1 MPGGSQRRESA
12 AFDARVAV
20 AGLLLRVASV
30 VRFQALALDYD
41 GTLVSHD
48 HLTDATVA
56 ALERARRAGLQLI
69 LITGRTFFELSRV
82 CRRLDLFDVVVA
94 ENGAVLHYPAED
106 AIRDEGPS
114 PPPRLIA
121 ALDRQAIP
129 FQVGRVIVAT
139 GHSYEGQVRRIMA
152 ELGVELEL
160 VRNRAALMLLPPGV
174 SKGSGLKH
182 ALQRLGLS
190 FHDVLAIGD
199 AENDLEMF
207 ATCGFAACP
216 ASAVAEV
223 TQVADW
229 VFAGEGGEA
238 VTRAID
244 GPILDGSLSPPR
256 SGRERIKLGWARTT
270 TKPVTIP
277 AQGVNVLVHGDSLSG
292 KSWLAGGFVER
303 LVAARYATCVIDPE
317 GDHQALADVRGITW
331 CEIRTT
337 EDWDAALAAFERNPA
352 ASVVADLSSMP
363 VDRQLGLV
371 RHGLTLLRRLRALR
385 GLPHWIVLD
394 EAHYALHEAGV
405 PDDAVGLDAKGFC
418 LVTYRPSGLRASVLD
433 AIDLFVFGRTT
444 AAAELAF
451 LRALLER
458 RGRCAASVLDTL
470 PELTPP
476 DYLLAADCGGVGFVA
491 PPRATRH
498 VRHLGKYVDHPVAP
512 PEAFVFRRGDGRF
525 TAEANTLRSFLGCLR
540 EVDDHVLL
548 HHASRGDFSRWVAD
562 VFLDRQLANQL
573 RKAERRSG
581 KDDGALLRA
590 SLTGLVAG
598 LIEP

>member
-1 MPGGSQRRESA
+1 
-12 AFDARVAV
+12 VI
-20 AGLLLRVASV
+20 
-30 VRFQALALDYD
+30 RFQALALDYD
-41 GTLVSHD
+41 GTLASHD
-48 HLTDATVA
+48 HLTDPTVA
-56 ALERARRAGLQLI
+56 ALERARRTGLQLI
-69 LITGRTFFELSRV
+69 LVTGRTFFELTRV

-106 AIRDEGPS
+106 AIRDEGPA

-121 ALDRQAIP
+121 ALDRHAIP

-139 GHSYEGQVRRIMA
+139 GHSYEAQVRRLMA
-152 ELGVELEL
+152 EVGVEREL
-160 VRNRAALMLLPPGV
+160 VRNRAALMLLPRGV
-174 SKGSGLKH
+174 SKGSGVRH

-216 ASAVAEV
+216 GNAVAEV
-223 TQVADW
+223 ARVADW
-229 VFAGEGGEA
+229 VFAGEGGDA

-244 GPILDGSLSPPR
+244 GPILNGALSPPR
-256 SGRERIKLGWARTT
+256 SGRERIKVGWARTT
-270 TKPVTIP
+270 TEPVTIP
-277 AQGVNVLVHGDSLSG
+277 ARGVNILVHGDSLSG

-317 GDHQALADVRGITW
+317 GDYQALADVRGITW
-331 CEIRTT
+331 CEIRAA
-337 EDWDAALAAFERNPA
+337 EDWDAALDVFERNPA
-352 ASVVADLSSMP
+352 GSVVADLSALP
-363 VDRQLGLV
+363 PDRQLDLV
-371 RHGLTLLRRLRALR
+371 RRGLTVLRRLRALR

-394 EAHYALHEAGV
+394 EAHYSLHEAGV
-405 PDDAVGLDAKGFC
+405 PHDAAGLDAKGFC

-451 LRALLER
+451 LRAFLER
-458 RGRCAASVLDTL
+458 RGRREASVLDTL

-476 DYLLAADCGGVGFVA
+476 DYLLAAGDGGVLFVA

-498 VRHLGKYVDHPVAP
+498 VRHLGKYADHPVAP
-512 PEAFVFRRGDGRF
+512 AEAFVFRRRDGRY
-525 TAEANTLRSFLGCLR
+525 TDEANTLRSFLACLK
-540 EVDDHVLL
+540 EVDDDVLL
-548 HHASRGDFSRWVAD
+548 QHASRGDFSRWVAD
-562 VFLDRQLANQL
+562 VFLDRQLASQV

-581 KDDGALLRA
+581 KDGVALLRA